1 MKDLRG
7 LESTQSEWFYGGS
20 TEASMMLKKQ
30 AKFTFEAQT
39 RVRDTQR

>member
-7 LESTQSEWFYGGS
+7 LDSTQSEWLYDGS

-30 AKFTFEAQT
+30 AKFTSEVQT